1 MLNFPGDKYGEITDK
16 GTQTL
21 IESFPEYFNN
31 PNGVF
36 YDLGSGNGN
45 LSIYISS
52 NTPIKKV
59 CGIELHDERYNN
71 SKEKIKHLN
80 LNQLSF
86 IHDDFNNCNL
96 SDATIVYSDN
106 RGMPRDKFNMAYDDL
121 PKGCLVI
128 STRRFKVLENK
139 KRYKRTDIIDKT
151 YAFHKTNW
159 YIIKE

>member
-1 MLNFPGDKYGEITDK
+1 MLNFPGDTYGEITDK

-36 YDLGSGNGN
+36 YDLGSGKGN
-45 LSIYISS
+45 LCMYITL
-52 NTPIKKV
+52 NTPLKKI
-59 CGIELHDERYNN
+59 CGIELHDERYNE
-71 SKEKIKHLN
+71 SKEKNKN

-106 RGMPRDKFNMAYDDL
+106 MVMPRDKFNRAYDGL

-139 KRYKRTDIIDKT
+139 KRYKRTEIIEKT
-151 YAFHKTNW
+151 YASHKPNW
-159 YIIKE
+159 YVIKE